1 MPADPRTVL
10 GKCGPPVGPIF
21 PQSFDSWMTGGAGA
35 GTMAAAQTAQ
45 YPYPPASLQGSP
57 IAQLPLYT
65 STGAI
70 STLPAPTPTDLK
82 GSAVGSANGWF
93 NVNDNQPAPT
103 PIVDC
108 AYPDPWDALTAAIPI
123 TGCSGG
129 ADAALPAVITPPP
142 QRRAL

>member
-10 GKCGPPVGPIF
+10 GKCGAPVGPIF

-35 GTMAAAQTAQ
+35 NTIAPALTTQ

-57 IAQLPLYT
+57 VAQLPIYT

-70 STLPAPTPTDLK
+70 STLPAPTPTDLNGK
-82 GSAVGSANGWF
+82 AIGSADGWF
-93 NVNDNQPAPT
+93 NDNDNQPAPT
-103 PIVDC
+103 PIAGC
-108 AYPDPWDALTAAIPI
+108 TYPDPWDALAATIP

-129 ADAALPAVITPPP
+129 ADAVKPAAITPPP
-142 QRRAL
+142 QRRTL